1 MATRDGEDVPPPH
14 LAAIDELAAGEQ
26 VAIGTPPAAYDIP
39 GRGRS
44 ELVRRVVLY
53 AVLTAL
59 ALLYFVPFTYTLLTS
74 LKTEAEGLQGF
85 TLLPHHPTLNA
96 YREIFNNDSLP
107 FPIFFRNSLFLA
119 VTIAIIEVIFCSLG
133 GYAFARLRFPG
144 REILFL
150 LVLATLMIPDQLR
163 LVPVYL
169 MLTDFPLTHW
179 NFIQTFKGYILI
191 NVVTAANLFLMR
203 QYFLTI
209 PKDYEEAAKLDAA
222 GYFKTYWR
230 IMLPLATPALAAVAI
245 LSFQGIWNDFFWALI
260 ILGFGDPQKLTVQ
273 LGLSQF
279 VGFYQGNWP
288 ALMAAATL
296 AIAPVVIVYVFFQR
310 YFVAGITSAGVKG

>member
-1 MATRDGEDVPPPH
+1 MATHDPDEIVAPH
-14 LAAIDELAAGEQ
+14 LAGVEELAAGEE
-26 VAIGTPPAAYDIP
+26 VAMGTPPTVLDIP
-39 GRGRS
+39 GRERS
-44 ELVRRVVLY
+44 EFVRRYLLY
-53 AVLTAL
+53 VVLTAF
-59 ALLYFVPFTYTLLTS
+59 ALLYFVPFIYTVLTS

-85 TLLPHHPTLNA
+85 KLFPDHPTLNA
-96 YREIFNNDSLP
+96 YRELFTNDSLP

-119 VTIAIIEVIFCSLG
+119 GTIAIIEVIFCSLG

-144 REILFL
+144 REVLFL

-163 LVPVYL
+163 LVPVFL

-179 NFIQTFKGYILI
+179 NLVSTFRGYILI
-191 NVVTAANLFLMR
+191 NIVTAANLFLMR

-209 PKDYEEAAKLDAA
+209 PKDFEEAAKLDAA

-260 ILGFGDPQKLTVQ
+260 ILGLGDSSHLTVQ